1 MKKKSKFD
9 WNEIKTK
16 KVSVLTALI
25 LSVFPELVTPKQVYR
40 KSPKGKLIYIAAW
53 FCVVITFVVL
63 SKVYNNSFVGIPTL
77 IGFSGL
83 LGGPSVALICSFLS
97 LISLWIIDIT
107 IAKSLFFLII
117 LSLLIGVV
125 ANRFIGNSRLRTK
138 GVVVL
143 GLFVVFTQTLEF
155 FHIYSSDL
163 SSIVNKITIAKLLE
177 FLIYS
182 ALLLFIAIS
191 LVNYRSEKDGNHS
204 EDEYNYLLEKF
215 SGILIKLDRLGR
227 VTYINK
233 FAIHEFGIKP
243 NEAIG
248 KSVFFTIFKEG
259 CEPLQGIL
267 NSIGGSIE
275 NAFQDQFSTE
285 LVLPDGMKKWYSWE
299 CKASDDEG
307 SSHFFEIL
315 LVGTDITEL
324 KLTEIANQTLKSKLK
339 LLNEGLLD
347 SYVRVDIN
355 GKIVDF
361 NNAFLELTGYSAGE
375 ITRLTFHDLT
385 PKKWHQIEND
395 IIENQIKP
403 YGHSELYEKEYITK
417 GGEIV
422 PIELRSYLI
431 KDSKGKH
438 EGYWAVI
445 RDISSRKKVE
455 EELRTV
461 SRQNYESSILFK
473 SLINSIPDLIGL
485 QNADQT
491 IQFYN
496 DAGYKMLNLTP
507 EQVNGKKCYEL
518 IGRVTPCDIC
528 ATKLTVNTKQPE
540 SVEKYV
546 PEMGLWIESRSYPVL
561 DNHGDL
567 KFLIEHV
574 RDISERKQ
582 VEINLK
588 RSENQYRTI
597 VDNSPLPML
606 FIELSSNDEA
616 ILTNSNPAAD
626 SLLSIMPESHY
637 SRSIFKVSAC
647 FDCIDLLS
655 KISQVARTGDEFT
668 IDEFVI
674 DINEN
679 KEIFELRLF
688 QAEPLKVVMVLTN
701 ITDRIK
707 NRQELELS
715 EQKIRMIITE
725 NPMVFFVLDS
735 NGIFTLSEGAGLS
748 NLGLSPGQVVGL
760 SVFDVYKDFPEIIES
775 SKKSLNGEAVKLD
788 LKVGDVFYNT
798 VFTPVFDKN
807 NRVKNV
813 LGVAYDITS
822 RIIAEQEVER
832 KSEELKRYF
841 NNSLD
846 LLCIADLQGYF
857 RKVNPEWSNLLGY
870 SSQELQGRRFFD
882 FIHPDD
888 IESTNYAV
896 KELSDRGRVLNFTN
910 RYITKQGDYRW
921 IEWRSFLDN
930 DLVFAVARDITERKL
945 AEAQIIEN
953 DRRLHEQ
960 NEEYIALNE
969 ELSESNQRIR
979 EINEKLIEAT
989 EKAQE
994 SDRLKSAFLANMSH
1008 EIRTPMNGIVG
1019 FCQLLKQTNTI
1030 DENFA
1035 KYIDII
1041 SDSSNQLLSIINDI
1055 IDVSKIEAGQVT
1067 LSHEPVSIV
1076 SVIERSSMLF
1086 TALAKQK
1093 GINLKLKIDAGNRL
1107 VVLSDETKIA
1117 QILSNLINNAIK
1129 FTKMG
1134 LVEVGAKESNKH
1146 ISIWVRDTGIGIAKE
1161 NQKLIFDRFRQVEG
1175 ANPSSMKGTGLGL
1188 SISKSLVEMLGGEI
1202 RVNSEI
1208 GKGSTFTFT
1217 IPNIK
1222 AMDNSKDLSSV
1233 GNGSLKPDF
1242 NGALMLLVE
1251 DDNIN
1256 MILLRRALENANAKV
1271 ITANNGME
1279 AIEIFNTKAEI
1290 KIILMDIKMPVM
1302 DGIEATQKI
1311 KSINP
1316 KIPIIAQT
1324 AYALPDEKKR
1334 AIQAGCD
1341 DYVTKPIN
1349 ITLLYSI
1356 IKRIL

>member
-1 MKKKSKFD
+1 VA
-9 WNEIKTK
+9 I
-16 KVSVLTALI
+16 VSALI
-25 LSVFPELVTPKQVYR
+25 LSVFPELVTPKQVRR
-40 KSPKGKLIYIAAW
+40 KNPTDTLIYIAAW
-53 FCVVITFVVL
+53 FGVVITFVGL
-63 SKVYNNSFVGIPTL
+63 SKVYSNSFVGISTL
-77 IGFSGL
+77 TGFSGL

-97 LISLWIIDIT
+97 LISFWIIDIT
-107 IAKSLFFLII
+107 IAKSLFFFVI
-117 LSLLIGVV
+117 LSLLVGIV
-125 ANRFIGNSRLRTK
+125 ANKLIGNSQLRTK
-138 GVVVL
+138 GIVVL
-143 GLFVVFTQTLEF
+143 GLFVVLTQTLEF
-155 FHIYSSDL
+155 LHINSSKSTNL
-163 SSIVNKITIAKLLE
+163 VNKITLVNLSE
-177 FLIYS
+177 FLVYS
-182 ALLLFIAIS
+182 ALMLFIAIS
-191 LVNYRSEKDGNHS
+191 LVNYRNKKNRKLS
-204 EDEYNYLLEKF
+204 EDKYNYLLEKF

-233 FAIHEFGIKP
+233 FALHEFGFKP

-267 NSIGGSIE
+267 DSIGGNLE
-275 NAFQDQFSTE
+275 NTFQDQFSTE
-285 LVLPDGMKKWYSWE
+285 LALANGMKKWYSWE
-299 CKASDDEG
+299 CKVSDDDG
-307 SSHFFEIL
+307 SNHFFEIL

-347 SYVRVDIN
+347 SYVRVDLK

-375 ITRLTFHDLT
+375 ITLLTFQDLT
-385 PKKWHQIEND
+385 PRKWHEIENE
-395 IIENQIKP
+395 IIEEQIKP
-403 YGHSELYEKEYITK
+403 FGHSELYEKEYITK

-431 KDSKGKH
+431 KDSNGNH

-445 RDISSRKKVE
+445 RDITSRKKVE
-455 EELRTV
+455 EELRTI
-461 SRQNYESSILFK
+461 SQQNYESSILFK
-473 SLINSIPDLIGL
+473 SLINSIPDVIGL

-518 IGRVTPCDIC
+518 IGRIAPCDIC
-528 ATKLTVNTKQPE
+528 ATKLTVATKQPE

-561 DNHGDL
+561 DNQGNL
-567 KFLIEHV
+567 KFLIEHI
-574 RDISERKQ
+574 RDISERKK

-588 RSENQYRTI
+588 RSEIQYRTI

-606 FIELSSNDEA
+606 FIELSGNDEA

-626 SLLSIMPESHY
+626 TLLNILPITHY
-637 SRSIFKVSAC
+637 SRSIFEVSEC
-647 FDCIDLLS
+647 FDSFDLIS
-655 KISQVARTGDEFT
+655 KISQVAKTGKEFT

-674 DINEN
+674 NIKEN
-679 KEIFELRLF
+679 KVVFELRLF

-748 NLGLSPGQVVGL
+748 NLGLSPGQVVGM

-775 SKKSLNGEAVKLD
+775 SKKSLNGESVKLD

-822 RIIAEQEVER
+822 RINAEHEVER
-832 KSEELKRYF
+832 KSEELERYF

-870 SSQELQGRRFFD
+870 SSQELEGKRFFD

-888 IESTNYAV
+888 IESTNFAV
-896 KELSDRGRVLNFTN
+896 QELSDRGRVLNFTN
-910 RYITKQGDYRW
+910 RYMTKQGDYRW

-930 DLVFAVARDITERKL
+930 NLIYAVARDVTERKL
-945 AEAQIIEN
+945 AEEQIIEN
-953 DRRLHEQ
+953 DRRLQEQ

-969 ELSESNQRIR
+969 ELSESNQKIR
-979 EINEKLIEAT
+979 EINEKLLEAT

-1019 FCQLLKQTNTI
+1019 FCQLLKQTNI
-1030 DENFA
+1030 DESIA
-1035 KYIDII
+1035 KYFDII
-1041 SDSSNQLLSIINDI
+1041 ADSSNQLLSIINDI

-1067 LSHEPVSIV
+1067 LSHEPVSVV
-1076 SVIERSSMLF
+1076 SVIERTSLLF
-1086 TALAKQK
+1086 TALANQK
-1093 GINLKLKIDAGNRL
+1093 KIDLNLRIETGNRL

-1134 LVEVGAKESNKH
+1134 VVEVGAKESNKH
-1146 ISIWVRDTGIGIAKE
+1146 IIVWVRDTGIGIAKE
-1161 NQKLIFDRFRQVEG
+1161 NQKLIFDRFRQADG
-1175 ANPSSMKGTGLGL
+1175 TNPNSMKGTGLGL

-1202 RVNSEI
+1202 WVDSDI
-1208 GKGSTFTFT
+1208 DKGATFTFT

-1222 AMDNSKDLSSV
+1222 AMDNNNELTSV
-1233 GNGSLKPDF
+1233 GNESFKPDF

-1271 ITANNGME
+1271 ITANNGLE
-1279 AIEIFNTKAEI
+1279 AIEIFSKKTEI
-1290 KIILMDIKMPVM
+1290 KVILMDIKMPVM
-1302 DGIEATQKI
+1302 DGIEATQRI

-1349 ITLLYSI
+1349 ITMLYSA